1 MVRRMVSCNAASR
14 AIFGG
19 IALAIAVSTAAHAEP
34 LSLGDALF
42 GHPDDSRR
50 AAPPPVARYVA
61 ETGSSFVFDRSSN
74 HGLLKFEDSPEVWVL
89 DPSIAP
95 RGDIIYKND
104 LGEPMLRVT
113 RLGGVTLFTPEQPMG
128 AAVAL
133 SGESIPLSL
142 TMISPIEM
150 IRRIR
155 IAAARSSRAA
165 QRQIDIEFKAD
176 SDSAALIADAAM
188 VFSDAVVRIAQRVDG
203 HKLLSGFGKISI
215 APAKKP
221 SVKLEKT
228 VLEIR
233 VAPQMGL
240 AGRPS
245 SERIAY
251 AVGAR

>member
-1 MVRRMVSCNAASR
+1 MVSLMISRNPAGR

-19 IALAIAVSTAAHAEP
+19 IALALAVSATAVAEP

-42 GHPDDSRR
+42 GHQDDGRR
-50 AAPPPVARYVA
+50 AASPPVARYVS
-61 ETGSSFVFDRSSN
+61 ETGSSFVFDRSSGQ
-74 HGLLKFEDSPEVWVL
+74 GLLKFEDSPEVWVL
-89 DPSIAP
+89 DPSVAP
-95 RGDIIYKND
+95 RGDMIYKND

-113 RLGGVTLFTPEQPMG
+113 RLGGVTLFTPDQPMG

-133 SGESIPLSL
+133 SGESTPLHLS
-142 TMISPIEM
+142 MISPIEL

-155 IAAARSSRAA
+155 LAAARSSRAA

-176 SDSAALIADAAM
+176 SDSAPLIADAAT
-188 VFSDAVVRIAQRVDG
+188 VFADAVVRIAQRVDG
-203 HKLLSGFGKISI
+203 HKLLSAFGKISI

-221 SVKLEKT
+221 SVKVEKT

-233 VAPQMGL
+233 VAPKMGL